1 MSRKHDTQLQALLCE
16 MDPQMLLGLHAG
28 ISLCIKR
35 MIEDGPN
42 KGSPGHAL
50 LLAERSSL
58 LRLLDREITARKIG
72 HGSAAAEMRA
82 AEISA
87 MERA

>member
-1 MSRKHDTQLQALLCE
+1 MSRKHDTQLQSLLRE

-28 ISLCIKR
+28 IALYIKR

-50 LLAERSSL
+50 LLAERTAL
-58 LRLLDREITARKIG
+58 LRMLDGEIAARKIG
-72 HGSAAAEMRA
+72 NGTAAVEMRA
-82 AEISA
+82 AECSA
-87 MERA
+87 MKRA

>member
-28 ISLCIKR
+28 ITLNLNR
-35 MIEDGPN
+35 MIEQGPN

-50 LLAERSSL
+50 LLAERTAL
-58 LRLLDREITARKIG
+58 LRLLDGEIAARKIG
-72 HGSAAAEMRA
+72 NGAAAVEMR
-82 AEISA
+82 SA
-87 MERA
+87 ERARG